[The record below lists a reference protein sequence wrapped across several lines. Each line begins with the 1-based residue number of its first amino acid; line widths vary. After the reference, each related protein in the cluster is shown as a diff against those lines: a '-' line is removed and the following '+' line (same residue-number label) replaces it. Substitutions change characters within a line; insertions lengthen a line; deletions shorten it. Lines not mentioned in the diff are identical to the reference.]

1 MSKSKGKCVM
11 EIKYRGVYKRQGTI
25 DSHIKLDD
33 HDQDLASK
41 FLLITGISISPSGST
56 IT

>member
-25 DSHIKLDD
+25 DSCIKLDD